1 MQEQLTTEQKIDVI
15 YDKMMAR
22 EKREKNSLF
31 IKWGFRIF
39 ILLYIAYFFFFALP
53 AMMEKRLVK
62 TWTGNFY
69 WAEKYIGR
77 GGTYLVIIFAG
88 IFCIGLWVI
97 YPFGWLDLL
106 FGTNNSIK

>member
-53 AMMEKRLVK
+53 AMMENFK
-62 TWTGNFY
+62 TSIT
-69 WAEKYIGR
+69 
-77 GGTYLVIIFAG
+77 
-88 IFCIGLWVI
+88 
-97 YPFGWLDLL
+97 PDLS
-106 FGTNNSIK
+106 SISLPE